1 LTLLFLFFVEE
12 KYSWYLNAHISSSLG
27 QVLLQEAQ
35 EEALQAA
42 LNTFNLEAVGGG
54 TSRKKYEKDLYI
66 TIKKQFE
73 VSIMCSCDAYCTSV
87 NAFLSVSLFR
97 SLRLYK
103 FRMEWC

>member
-1 LTLLFLFFVEE
+1 M
-12 KYSWYLNAHISSSLG
+12 
-27 QVLLQEAQ
+27 QEAH

-54 TSRKKYEKDLYI
+54 TSRKKYEKEFYI

-73 VSIMCSCDAYCTSV
+73 VLQFCNAYDMSV
-87 NAFLSVSLFR
+87 NVFLSISLPH

-103 FRMEWC
+103 FRIEECWQRYVFSHLV